1 MTSGY
6 ELMTAITNLV
16 IFITSVIIFIN
27 IKNNK
32 TWSLFFK
39 LIMIDSFLGI
49 IVHGIN
55 MSNTLYD
62 ILWGILCILFVITFN
77 ILLHIFGNIKLK
89 NIAITSIL
97 ISIILVLEVLFNL
110 NYVIT
115 FIIYAIIVVLS
126 SIYLTIKN
134 KYQNKEWFIS
144 GIVVQL
150 IGVIPTFLKLG
161 IGNFNHNCITH
172 TFTLITII
180 IFYIGIKKSR

>member
-16 IFITSVIIFIN
+16 IFVTSIIILIN

-32 TWSLFFK
+32 IWSLFFK
-39 LIMIDSFLGI
+39 FIMIDSFLGI

-55 MSNTLYD
+55 MSNTLYE
-62 ILWGILCILFVITFN
+62 ILWGVLCILFVITFN
-77 ILLHIFGNIKLK
+77 TLLYIFGNIKLK
-89 NIAITSIL
+89 NIAIISIL
-97 ISIILVLEVLFNL
+97 ISTILILEILFDL

-115 FIIYAIIVVLS
+115 FIIYAIIVVLT
-126 SIYLTIKN
+126 SIYLLIKN
-134 KYQNKEWFIS
+134 KYQNKEYFIV

-150 IGVIPTFLKLG
+150 IGVIPAFLKFG

-172 TFTLITII
+172 TFTLITIV